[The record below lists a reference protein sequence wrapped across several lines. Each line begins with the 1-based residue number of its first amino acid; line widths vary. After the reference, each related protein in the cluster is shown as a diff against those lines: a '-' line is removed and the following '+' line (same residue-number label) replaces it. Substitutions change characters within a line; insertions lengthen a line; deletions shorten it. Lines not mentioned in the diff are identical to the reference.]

1 MTTSY
6 SDRFSGISS
15 GLAIKA
21 PVRVATTANI
31 TLSGEQTIDGV
42 AVVSG
47 NRVLV
52 KDQTN
57 GVENGIYTASTGV
70 WTRATDFNGLRDV
83 VQYTRVI
90 VGAGTTYAGRE
101 FQLTTASPVIGTSSL
116 TFTATLTSSSS
127 SYIDLLD
134 TGSAPSAPASGY
146 RRVYSDDD
154 QIYVGVPSG
163 TLGGPY
169 KIPTQTTGS
178 ITVSTT
184 DDWLDIITRHEGG
197 SYIYFND
204 GTYDFSVAATGT
216 ISAASWSGGSATI
229 THNGGTFICG
239 ESVTISGVGNAG
251 YNGTFT
257 VTNSTSTTL
266 TYTVADPGGSS
277 SGGTAAGRKASN
289 FAPETSNLLL
299 RAVNVGGA
307 TLKNMR
313 IVSKGV
319 YYLLWGFDI
328 LPPDDGTYWFSIYEG
343 GIECF
348 DCCMDITAFL
358 HGGAAAGDI
367 PGIGYGTMADF
378 KVRSVTRDSIWSFGN
393 RVDTQVFDID
403 SGGSVKHGYT
413 SVSRT
418 IDGGSW
424 ANTSL
429 AVTGA
434 TWDVGTATATLTHA
448 GGVIPV
454 GTTITVAGMN
464 PAAYDGT
471 FTVTETTATTVS
483 YSAPINGGTFV
494 AGGTLAYGTAT
505 ITHNGDNNAPIVG
518 SAITVSSVTPSGY
531 NGTYTVMSSENGEI
545 SYCLTS
551 NPGAYTSG
559 GTVDFQTKNLFTVTN
574 NISVY
579 IIDTCL
585 GIMTGTEI
593 ACDFPDPATHS
604 ILSGTWSGGTATL
617 IHDGT
622 NSYPVGSYIT
632 VAGAADSDYNGTF
645 LVTASSSGSVS
656 YADSNPGTTPI
667 GAGGTIVPRACGTG
681 INIRRNSG
689 LVLANYCRITN
700 FDIGVR
706 VQYGQSTFNLSSGTS
721 LSGNAE
727 AIYLD
732 RGGVFALTDGVI
744 FENNSQSNVTNYEDT
759 TDVVI
764 LNGPI
769 ATGSI
774 AVGKTTAPNTTLEVA
789 GNTSATCTLTG
800 TITNGA
806 GGSGTILDATVSS
819 GTLAI
824 GDRIWGATINGVGFN
839 TIITAFLTGT
849 GGTGT
854 YTVSNAQFVSPSITM
869 YACPSGEAVIRITNT
884 DTSSDIAQLIGAVEM
899 YGSDAS
905 TGKAGV
911 KAYMAAVSETIGS
924 DANMI
929 LGVADNVSNEQ
940 AKEKVRLTPEGV
952 KITGGLSLGAP
963 VTATGATYP
972 SSGAFPAT
980 ANFLICNRAG
990 TITVTLPDATATNN
1004 IGRIITVKTV
1014 TANTVV
1020 SASSNV
1026 VPVDG
1031 TAAGTAILAAT
1042 AGKWATLVSDGT
1054 NWVIMQAN

>member
-1 MTTSY
+1 MAKLVLDDLANLRNETTVVARINSNLQKIEDALENTLSRDGTSPNTMQAALDMNSHQITHVADPDTSTDAANKAYVDDAILTAISEASEFGEPNLSY
-6 SDRFSGISS
+6 REFSDTGAAPSTPSS
-15 GLAIKA
+15 GRKRL
-21 PVRVATTANI
+21 
-31 TLSGEQTIDGV
+31 
-42 AVVSG
+42 
-47 NRVLV
+47 
-52 KDQTN
+52 
-57 GVENGIYTASTGV
+57 
-70 WTRATDFNGLRDV
+70 
-83 VQYTRVI
+83 
-90 VGAGTTYAGRE
+90 
-101 FQLTTASPVIGTSSL
+101 
-116 TFTATLTSSSS
+116 
-127 SYIDLLD
+127 YIDD
-134 TGSAPSAPASGY
+134 E
-146 RRVYSDDD
+146 

-169 KIPTQTTGS
+169 KVPTQTTGA

-184 DDWLDIITRHEGG
+184 DDFRDIMERHVGG
-197 SYIYFND
+197 NYIDFND
-204 GTYDFSVAATGT
+204 GVYDFSVAATGT

-229 THNGGTFICG
+229 THNGGTFIAG
-239 ESVTISGVGNAG
+239 ESVTISGVALAG

-257 VTNSTSTTL
+257 VTDSTSTTL
-266 TYTVADPGGSS
+266 TYTVANPGGSS

-289 FAPETSNLLL
+289 FSPLNTNNLLL

-307 TLKNMR
+307 TIKNLR

-319 YYLLWGFDI
+319 YYLFWGFDI
-328 LPPDDGTYWFSIYEG
+328 LPPDDGTYWFSLYEG

-348 DCCMDITAFL
+348 DCCMDITAYL

-367 PGIGYGTMADF
+367 PGIGFGTMADF
-378 KVRSVTRDSIWSFGN
+378 KVRSVTRDSIWKFGN

-413 SVSRT
+413 QVSRT

-424 ANTSL
+424 TSTSP
-429 AVTGA
+429 AITGA
-434 TWDVGTATATLTHA
+434 TWDVATATATLTHA

-471 FTVTETTATTVS
+471 FVVTATTSTTVS

-494 AGGTLAYGTAT
+494 AGGTLTYGTAT
-505 ITHNGDNNAPIVG
+505 ITHDGDNNAPIVG
-518 SAITVSSVTPSGY
+518 SPITVSGVTPSGY

-545 SYCLTS
+545 TYCLPS
-551 NPGAYTSG
+551 DPGAYTSG
-559 GTVDFQTKNLFTVTN
+559 GSVSLQTKNLFTVTN

-593 ACDFPDPATHS
+593 ACDFPDSAAKN
-604 ILSGTWSGGTATL
+604 ILSGTWTGGTTTL
-617 IHDGT
+617 IHDGA
-622 NSYPVGSYIT
+622 NSYPVGSFIT

-645 LVTASSSGSVS
+645 VVTASSAGSVS

-667 GAGGTIVPRACGTG
+667 GAGGTIVPRASGTG

-689 LVLANYCRITN
+689 LVLANYCRIAQ

-706 VQYGQSTFNLSSGTS
+706 DQYGQSSFNLSSGTR
-721 LSGNAE
+721 LSHNAE

-732 RGGVFALTDGVI
+732 RGGVFVLTDGVI
-744 FENNSQSNVTNYEDT
+744 FENNSQSNVTNFEDT

-769 ATGSI
+769 ATGAMAI
-774 AVGKTTAPNTTLEVA
+774 GKTTAPNTTLEVV
-789 GNTSATCTLTG
+789 GNTNPTCAFTA

-806 GGSGTILDATVSS
+806 GGTGTVLGVTAVSS
-819 GTLAI
+819 GALAI
-824 GDRIWGATINGVGFN
+824 GDRIWGSTITGVGFN

-854 YTVSNAQFVSPSITM
+854 YTVSNAQFVSPGITM
-869 YACPSGEAVIRITNT
+869 SACPSGEAVIRITNT
-884 DTSSDIAQLIGAVEM
+884 DTSGDIAQPIGAIEI

-911 KAYMAAVSETIGS
+911 KAYMAAVYETIGS
-924 DANMI
+924 DAHLI
-929 LGVADNVSNEQ
+929 FGVSDNVSNEQ
-940 AKEKVRLTPEGV
+940 AKERFRIMPEGLRV
-952 KITGGLSLGAP
+952 TGGLFLGAP
-963 VTATGATYP
+963 VTTTSASHTLASTTNY
-972 SSGAFPAT
+972 
-980 ANFLICNRAG
+980 LICNRAG
-990 TITVTLPDATATNN
+990 TVTVTLPDPTAAANL
-1004 IGRIITVKTV
+1004 GRVITIKTI

-1020 SASSNV
+1020 SAFSNV
-1026 VPVDG
+1026 VPIDSA
-1031 TAAGTAILAAT
+1031 TAGTAILAAT
-1042 AGKWATLVSDGT
+1042 AGKWVKLICNGT
-1054 NWVIMQAN
+1054 NWISMEAN